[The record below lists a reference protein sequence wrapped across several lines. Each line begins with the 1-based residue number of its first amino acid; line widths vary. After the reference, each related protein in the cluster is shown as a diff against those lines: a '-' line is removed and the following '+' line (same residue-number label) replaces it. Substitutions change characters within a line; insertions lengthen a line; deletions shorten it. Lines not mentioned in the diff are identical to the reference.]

1 MGIVSQTIILG
12 AVEKNLGGCM
22 IRALNRKKIADVLN
36 LSDDYIIHIA
46 LAIGKPA
53 QNVIIEDINENQD
66 IKYWMDENKNHHV
79 PKIVLDDLVID

>member
-1 MGIVSQTIILG
+1 
-12 AVEKNLGGCM
+12 M

-66 IKYWMDENKNHHV
+66 IKYWMDENKNHHI